1 MAGRRGDA
9 RHRLVGGAFTAYGV
23 DGEDLGWVSGT
34 FTPTDLACNPHG
46 VTQAGIHSLLLD
58 AAMNF
63 AINAAL
69 PGKARTRGTLEMKTE
84 CMRPAMK
91 GDGYVLRG
99 EVVRMAK
106 QVAYG
111 EASLRDADGVL
122 VSRATGTFLLHRPE
136 PRPPAPAR
144 RLTPTGCRPRAPGC
158 AASAA
163 GQRGRTGCASPAV
176 SSAAASASPSRP
188 SSRCASARCPAPSTP
203 C

>member
-1 MAGRRGDA
+1 MSRTGKDMDRWLGDGGMPVID
-9 RHRLVGGAFTAYGV
+9 LVGGAFTAYGV
-23 DGEDLGWVSGT
+23 DGEELGWVAGT

-91 GDGYVLRG
+91 GDAYALRG

-111 EASLRDADGVL
+111 EATVRGVGGVL
-122 VSRATGTFLLHRPE
+122 VSRATGTFLLHRPDTDQ
-136 PRPPAPAR
+136 PPP
-144 RLTPTGCRPRAPGC
+144 PTA
-158 AASAA
+158 
-163 GQRGRTGCASPAV
+163 
-176 SSAAASASPSRP
+176 
-188 SSRCASARCPAPSTP
+188 
-203 C
+203 